1 MYAFILF
8 SLIAALVKTIMAHFA
23 QGKAKLE
30 YISMMK
36 CHMMI
41 DKFSDLYVALA
52 KGSKRAI
59 QRIINEIIEY
69 MMTFCRRTV
78 PSKRNKELE
87 KDLPTLI
94 ENILAKKNPWEIKN
108 AA

>member
-1 MYAFILF
+1 
-8 SLIAALVKTIMAHFA
+8 
-23 QGKAKLE
+23 
-30 YISMMK
+30 
-36 CHMMI
+36 
-41 DKFSDLYVALA
+41 
-52 KGSKRAI
+52 
-59 QRIINEIIEY
+59 

>member
-1 MYAFILF
+1 
-8 SLIAALVKTIMAHFA
+8 
-23 QGKAKLE
+23 
-30 YISMMK
+30 MMK